1 MDLDTNMCWNTVLLI
16 YKTGHPKQQTTKK
29 KKENKS
35 KICFSDTITCKD
47 DSYSFE
53 LELITVS

>member
-29 KKENKS
+29 KKKTKVKFVFQILLPVKMVPILLS
-35 KICFSDTITCKD
+35 
-47 DSYSFE
+47 
-53 LELITVS
+53 